1 MQVNNLYSQVSSKV
15 KFSIVVCRY
24 AASNFVFIQ
33 DSTAIPFRHI
43 KPKLLKILFEHHGG
57 RRRRPCRISYDTLP
71 SPAGK
76 NEQNM
81 NKLTTSVTIITF
93 TFLPSGTTVT
103 MP

>member
-15 KFSIVVCRY
+15 KFSIVICRY

-57 RRRRPCRISYDTLP
+57 IGGAGPAVSHTILYPRRLAKMSKT
-71 SPAGK
+71 
-76 NEQNM
+76 
-81 NKLTTSVTIITF
+81 
-93 TFLPSGTTVT
+93 
-103 MP
+103 